1 MFAHIAGTGSYLPK
15 KILTNDEIAK
25 TLDTSDEWIFSHT
38 GIHSRRIAEDSDQT
52 STMAVEAAKQALET
66 AGVNPG
72 ELGQIIVA
80 TSTGDYQGYPSVA
93 SLVQGRIGA
102 TQADAFDIQAACAG
116 FVHALQIARGLMVY
130 NPKPTLVIGAE
141 IMSRTQD
148 WTDRNTCIL
157 FGDGAG
163 AAVLVP
169 SEEPGGIIDAIMGS
183 DGSADPPVISR
194 SGGTKP
200 LQEGD
205 PAIGKIRMNGR
216 VVFSFAVK
224 TFADLID
231 RMLVRTKLTFED
243 LKLVVS
249 HQANARI
256 IEAVARRMGKPL
268 EKFFMNIENIGNTSA
283 ASVPI
288 ALDCAVRS
296 GLIKPGDLIASVAFG
311 AGLSYGGVLIR
322 W

>member
-15 KILTNDEIAK
+15 KVLTNDEIAK
-25 TLDTSDEWIFSHT
+25 TLDTSDEWIYSHT

-52 STMAVEAAKQALET
+52 STMAVEAAMKALDAAKVKPE
-66 AGVNPG
+66 

-102 TQADAFDIQAACAG
+102 IHADAFDLQAACAG
-116 FVHALQIARGLMVY
+116 FVHSLQVARGLLVY
-130 NPKPTLVIGAE
+130 NQKPSLVIGSE

-163 AAVLVP
+163 AAVLGP
-169 SEEPGGIIDAIMGS
+169 SEEPGGIIEGIMGS
-183 DGSADPPVISR
+183 DGAADPPVISR

-200 LQEGD
+200 MPEGD
-205 PAIGKIRMNGR
+205 PVIGKIRMNGR

-224 TFADLID
+224 TFADLIN
-231 RMLVRTKLTFED
+231 RMLDHAKLTFED
-243 LKLVVS
+243 LTLVVS

-268 EKFFMNIENIGNTSA
+268 EKFFLNIENIGNTSA

-288 ALDCAVRS
+288 ALDSAVRS
-296 GLIKPGDLIASVAFG
+296 GLIKRGDLIASVAFG

>member
-1 MFAHIAGTGSYLPK
+1 MFAHVAGTGSYLPN

-52 STMAVEAAKQALET
+52 STMAAEAAMKAL
-66 AGVNPG
+66 AVAKVDPRD
-72 ELGQIIVA
+72 LGQIIVA

-93 SLVQGRIGA
+93 SIVQGRIGA
-102 TQADAFDIQAACAG
+102 VHADAFDLQAACAG
-116 FVHALQIARGLMVY
+116 FVHSLHVARGLMAY
-130 NPKPTLVIGAE
+130 DPRPMLVIGAE

-163 AAVLVP
+163 AVVLVP
-169 SEEPGGIIDAIMGS
+169 GEEPGGVIEAIMGS

-194 SGGTKP
+194 TGGTRP
-200 LQEGD
+200 MPEGD
-205 PAIGKIRMNGR
+205 PPIGKIRMNGR
-216 VVFSFAVK
+216 VTFSFAVK
-224 TFADLID
+224 TFADLIN
-231 RMLVRTKLTFED
+231 RMLGRAGLAFED
-243 LKLVVS
+243 LALVVS

-268 EKFFMNIENIGNTSA
+268 GKFYLNIEHIGNTSA

-288 ALDCAVRS
+288 ALDNAIRD
-296 GLIKPGDLIASVAFG
+296 GLAGPGDLVASVAFG

-322 W
+322 L